1 MKTSFPS
8 RAFSTLR
15 RIYGSPVYLAANILA
30 LVVYY
35 FIFVYLIK
43 IQEEGVFLIT
53 VPPYIVYLLV
63 VTSSIAFTI
72 GIYSIKNTRRNEA
85 RELSTGLGTATT
97 LLGGVIGGCG
107 CVEPLL
113 LNLSI
118 FGLNTSQTFALL
130 DFVSVAQIWILWIMI
145 AINSFVVIYYL
156 NKLSKP
162 ACEIRRK

>member
-1 MKTSFPS
+1 MKTSFQS
-8 RAFSTLR
+8 RVYHTLR
-15 RIYGSPVYLAANILA
+15 GIYSNPTYVAANIIA

-35 FIFVYLIK
+35 FVFVYLIK
-43 IQEEGVFLIT
+43 IQEEGVFLVTI
-53 VPPYIVYLLV
+53 PPYLIYLLV
-63 VTSSIAFTI
+63 ITSSIVFTI
-72 GIYSIKNTRRNEA
+72 GIYSIRNTRRNQA
-85 RELSTGLGTATT
+85 KELSTGVGTATA
-97 LLGGVIGGCG
+97 LVGGVIGGCG

-130 DFVSVAQIWILWIMI
+130 DFVSGAQIWILWLMI
-145 AINSFVVIYYL
+145 VINSFVALYYL